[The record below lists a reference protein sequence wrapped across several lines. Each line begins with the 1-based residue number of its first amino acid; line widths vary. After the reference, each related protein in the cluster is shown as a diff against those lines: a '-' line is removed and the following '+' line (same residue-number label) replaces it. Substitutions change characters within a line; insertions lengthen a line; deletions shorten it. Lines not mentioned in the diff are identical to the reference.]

1 MMERAGILPE
11 LRKERQKMFISL
23 QGVVQKHGP
32 LILGVILAVSVG
44 MGLLFTPT
52 GSMFGRKQGRD
63 ENLPTIQGK
72 RVNPGDFQKAKNI
85 VMTDVVS
92 RSGQRPPRTL
102 EFEDQINIQ
111 AVQRLILMRKAQE
124 FGITA
129 NDDDVDREV
138 GSQPTFLTEQRQ
150 FDRDRYLRYINLLN
164 NLDISEEQFRESVR
178 QQIIMARLRALITT
192 PVKVAPAELKLAYTP
207 LHEETAIDY
216 VEVNAADQK
225 QNFDIK
231 DDEAKAF
238 YDLNKEKFRKPAEV
252 KVREV
257 YFTISD
263 ARKSVTLGEDEIRE
277 YYELNKGKYLDDQ
290 KKPKPLAE
298 VKDEVKK
305 DLLDLRAERLAGDRA
320 TGFSVKLVHEPG
332 TARPDF
338 AKIAADFGLTPH
350 ETDFFSLRG
359 AVAGVNA
366 GPQFNQA
373 AFSLSPEVPF
383 SDPVRGE
390 DGYYVLEYLASQ
402 PSEVPPFEQV
412 KERVVELLKQQRAR
426 DAAVKQGRELAAK
439 VKEAVAA
446 GKNFKD
452 ACASLGLKAKTPEPF
467 SIAQETTNIPFA
479 SRIKDMALGM
489 PTNAVSEFIL
499 TADGGLFFHLKQR
512 TLPSPEDFEKNKAQM
527 ALQLLDR
534 NRQALFEDWANTVL
548 RDERIQYTRKAHP
561 KQQEAPAEDDTKPAD
576 QSAPAKS

>member
-1 MMERAGILPE
+1 
-11 LRKERQKMFISL
+11 MFIAHGERL
-23 QGVVQKHGP
+23 QKWGP
-32 LILGVILAVSVG
+32 WILGGV
-44 MGLLFTPT
+44 LLLLVPSFVV
-52 GSMFGRKQGRD
+52 MFSPSAAIRQQRS
-63 ENLPTIQGK
+63 ELPTIAGK
-72 RVNPGDFQKAKNI
+72 PVNFTDFQNSKGV
-85 VMTDVVS
+85 VMTEAVFN
-92 RSGQRPPRTL
+92 SGRQPPRTV

-111 AVQRLILMRKAQE
+111 AAQRLVLMRKARE
-124 FGITA
+124 FGISA
-129 NDDDVDREV
+129 SDDEV
-138 GSQPTFLTEQRQ
+138 VQQLRMLPAFLNEQKQ
-150 FDRDRYLRYINLLN
+150 FDPDRYQRYLNFLN
-164 NLDISEEQFRESVR
+164 NLGISETQLAETIREQ
-178 QQIIMARLRALITT
+178 IMMARLRALIATA
-192 PVKVAPAELKLAYTP
+192 VKVTPAELKLAYTP

-216 VEVNAADQK
+216 VEFSAADQK
-225 QNFDIK
+225 TNFNITGD
-231 DDEAKAF
+231 AASTF

-263 ARKSVTLGEDEIRE
+263 ARKSITLGEDEIRE
-277 YYELNKGKYLDDQ
+277 YYELNKSKYLDDQ
-290 KKPKPLAE
+290 KKPRPLDE

-305 DLLDLRAERLAGDRA
+305 DLLDLRAQRHAGDLA

-332 TARPDF
+332 AARPDF

-350 ETDFFSLRG
+350 ETDFFSLRD
-359 AVAGVNA
+359 AVPGINA
-366 GPQFNQA
+366 GTQFNQA

-402 PSEVPPFEQV
+402 PSEVPPFNQV

-426 DAAVKQGRELAAK
+426 DAAVKQGREVAAK

-446 GKNFKD
+446 GKSFN
-452 ACASLGLKAKTPEPF
+452 AVCASFGLKAKTPEPF

-489 PTNAVSEFIL
+489 PTNAVSDFIP

-512 TLPSPEDFEKNKAQM
+512 TPPSPEDFEKNKAQM
-527 ALQLLDR
+527 AIQLLDR

-548 RDERIQYTRKAHP
+548 RDERIQYTRKSHP
-561 KQQEAPAEDDTKPAD
+561 KQQEAPAEDDAQPAD
-576 QSAPAKS
+576 QPAPAKS

>member
-1 MMERAGILPE
+1 
-11 LRKERQKMFISL
+11 MFIAHGERL
-23 QGVVQKHGP
+23 QKWGP
-32 LILGVILAVSVG
+32 WILGGV
-44 MGLLFTPT
+44 LLLLVPSFVV
-52 GSMFGRKQGRD
+52 MFSPSAAIKQQRS
-63 ENLPTIQGK
+63 ELPTIAGK
-72 RVNPGDFQKAKNI
+72 PVNFSDFQNSKG
-85 VMTDVVS
+85 VVLTEAVFN
-92 RSGQRPPRTL
+92 SGRQPPRTL

-111 AVQRLILMRKAQE
+111 AAQRLVLMRKAKE
-124 FGITA
+124 FGISA
-129 NDDDVDREV
+129 SDDEVVQQLRMLPAFLND
-138 GSQPTFLTEQRQ
+138 QKQ
-150 FDRDRYLRYINLLN
+150 FDPDRYQRYLNFLN
-164 NLDISEEQFRESVR
+164 NLGISETQLGETIREQ
-178 QQIIMARLRALITT
+178 IMMARLRALIATA
-192 PVKVAPAELKLAYTP
+192 VKVTPSELKLAYTP

-216 VEVNAADQK
+216 VEFNAADQK
-225 QNFDIK
+225 EKFDVK
-231 DDEAKAF
+231 DDEARAF

-263 ARKSVTLGEDEIRE
+263 ARKSITLGEDEIGE
-277 YYELNKGKYLDDQ
+277 YYELNKNKYLDDQ

-305 DLLDLRAERLAGDRA
+305 DLLDLRAERHAGDLA

-338 AKIAADFGLTPH
+338 TKIAAEFGLTPH
-350 ETDFFSLRG
+350 ETDFFGLRG
-359 AVAGVNA
+359 EVAGVNA
-366 GPQFNQA
+366 GPAFNQA

-390 DGYYVLEYLASQ
+390 DGYYVLEYIASQ

-412 KERVVELLKQQRAR
+412 KERVVELLKQQHAR
-426 DAAVKQGRELAAK
+426 DAAAKLGRELAAK

-446 GKNFKD
+446 GKNFNVV
-452 ACASLGLKAKTPEPF
+452 CASLGVKPITPEPF

-489 PTNAVSEFIL
+489 PTNAVSDFIL
-499 TADGGLFFHLKQR
+499 TADGGLFFHVKQR
-512 TLPSPEDFEKNKAQM
+512 TPPNNEDFEKNKAQLAM
-527 ALQLLDR
+527 QLLDR

-561 KQQEAPAEDDTKPAD
+561 KQQETPAEEDAEPAD
-576 QSAPAKS
+576 QPAPAKS